1 MKDELMLE
9 LPTTNPPFHVSSTL
23 LPLFLILAVS
33 CNTPSSTEPVQ
44 ALPDVRFTDISTS
57 SGLSFKHSNGKSGRY
72 YFIETVASGGG
83 FIDYDGDG
91 DLDIY
96 LLNGSAI
103 PGFEPDDP
111 LSSALYRNN
120 GNGTFTDVTIF
131 SGPISGRTYCIVT
144 MGTER
149 LPM

>member
-91 DLDIY
+91 DLDMY
-96 LLNGSAI
+96 LVNEGANHLLQNQGDGS
-103 PGFEPDDP
+103 FDP
-111 LSSALYRNN
+111 VTETA
-120 GNGTFTDVTIF
+120 GTGLADE
-131 SGPISGRTYCIVT
+131 SSGRSAA
-144 MGTER
+144 
-149 LPM
+149 